1 MPKLNI
7 RSFSTHLEDLLVA
20 AGVESRR
27 IAPSE
32 KIFTERDTGDSAFFI
47 RSGSVDIVSQGPEG
61 EDRLLQR
68 LGKGE
73 LFGEMTL
80 LDQTRRSASAVA
92 REETKLLVVDRE
104 ELNDLLRREP
114 QMGFWML
121 GLCSHR
127 LRVLTRL
134 VSQMEQVHE
143 VNLKILA
150 GEQRERRRIGRDIHD
165 GVAQSFADLILRLQ
179 SAVQVLDRD
188 PEKARSSLVDLEN
201 GMRETLEKI
210 RELIGNLFPR
220 ELRQSGLVGAI
231 DQFIDR
237 VARSDELA
245 VSFEHQGVDD
255 ELPAALEATLY
266 CIVQEALNN
275 VRKHAAA
282 SEAGVDLRRDGN
294 GVELIIEDNGCGFD
308 LNGLMTDH
316 PPQRT
321 YGLLSM
327 QERTI
332 LVGGTMDVDSRV
344 GAGTRLRFLIPA
356 RAPGT

>member
-1 MPKLNI
+1 LPTLDTKP
-7 RSFSTHLEDLLVA
+7 FSDHLEATLLA
-20 AGVESRR
+20 AGVEVRR
-27 IAPSE
+27 IGPGARVFRE
-32 KIFTERDTGDSAFFI
+32 GDPGTAAFFI

-61 EDRLLQR
+61 EERLLNH

-73 LFGEMTL
+73 LFGEMAL

-92 REETKLLVVDRE
+92 RGETELLVVTRDE
-104 ELNDLLRREP
+104 VEVLLQREP
-114 QMGFWML
+114 RMALWML
-121 GLCSHR
+121 GLSSHR

-134 VSQMEQVHE
+134 ISQMEQAHE

-150 GEQRERRRIGRDIHD
+150 GQEQERRRIGRDIHD
-165 GVAQSFADLILRLQ
+165 GVAQSFAELILRLQ

-188 PEKARSSLVDLEN
+188 PEQARSSLDDLEN
-201 GMRETLEKI
+201 GLRDTLEKI
-210 RELIGNLFPR
+210 RELIGNLFPG
-220 ELRQSGLVGAI
+220 ELRRAGLVGAI

-245 VSFEHQGVDD
+245 VSFKHQGVDD

-282 SEAGVDLRRDGN
+282 SEAGVDLRRNGN
-294 GVELIIEDNGCGFD
+294 LVELVIQDNGCGFD
-308 LNGLMTDH
+308 LDGLMTDH

-332 LVGGTMDVDSRV
+332 LAGGTMDVDSRV

-356 RAPGT
+356 HASD